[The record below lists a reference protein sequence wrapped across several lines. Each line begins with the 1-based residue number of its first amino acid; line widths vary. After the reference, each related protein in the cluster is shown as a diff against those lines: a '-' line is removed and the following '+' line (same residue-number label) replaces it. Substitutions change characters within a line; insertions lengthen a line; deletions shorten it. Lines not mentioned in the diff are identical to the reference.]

1 MLTFFCVRFRLEL
14 FVCRSKGRGGVSPP
28 IQQLPVLETRLP
40 SLCVQT
46 AIGRGPELI
55 IGSNLDLQILENNN
69 WARDFGQTGWGRNKA
84 TQLVDSVLPI
94 VWRNENGK
102 ISFFLFWGCKMKFCR
117 GFSYFGKSLK
127 PTN

>member
-1 MLTFFCVRFRLEL
+1 MEWRKVYTVIQVEMLTFFCVRLKLEL

-46 AIGRGPELI
+46 AIGRGPETTI

-69 WARDFGQTGWGRNKA
+69 WARDFGQTGGLDA
-84 TQLVDSVLPI
+84 GVDDGDESGL
-94 VWRNENGK
+94 GK
-102 ISFFLFWGCKMKFCR
+102 PK
-117 GFSYFGKSLK
+117 
-127 PTN
+127 